1 MCCMDLYGRYGFV
14 YLLHSK
20 PWKELE
26 RSGVSGLQRIM
37 DPLHGLLLESR
48 GFWCEVVK
56 KITLSLYVKPKILFR
71 NEAPLLR
78 KDFGSDSQTHDL
90 KSHGGLENLPHMT
103 SHQNILLNE
112 RAVLRFLHLSSA
124 VMTYIHPW
132 KLTWN
137 TIVDVWFRWS
147 SKPTTGNF
155 FCSRD

>member
-1 MCCMDLYGRYGFV
+1 MV
-14 YLLHSK
+14 KK
-20 PWKELE
+20 PWKKHWDSKKNPIKDQCVVCPALEALKLFE

-71 NEAPLLR
+71 SEAPLFC

-90 KSHGGLENLPHMT
+90 KKSWWAENLPHMT

-132 KLTWN
+132 KLTWG
-137 TIVDVWFRWS
+137 TQ
-147 SKPTTGNF
+147 
-155 FCSRD
+155 